1 MKGHLELFENR
12 LKETGRKL
20 PGADALNVDDVFVA
34 FEAAL
39 GSEEVPYYDVKSG
52 PTLADYYH
60 SHFIR
65 FMKKRIKDATK

>member
-12 LKETGRKL
+12 LKDTGKKL
-20 PGADALNVDDVFVA
+20 PGAAAVDVDEIFTE

-39 GSEEVPYYDVKSG
+39 GGDEVPYYDVKSG

-65 FMKKRIKDATK
+65 FMKKRIKQATT